1 MRDIVVVFAALAWEA
16 AAVRR
21 ALRNVVACGSP
32 RGWVGARPNGGCCL
46 LVQTGIGPERAA
58 AAAAAVP
65 DDARAFL
72 ALGCAG
78 GLAPALRTGD
88 LVLASEIVQT
98 DADGTPQSRWPARGR
113 PVVELENRTGLVVH
127 LGPLASSPVVLR
139 DADAKA
145 RFARRSGAVAVAMED
160 GPLAAAAAA
169 RGLPFAAVRTILDEA
184 HEAVPELSSIVDLET
199 GDVRLVRAALELP
212 RRPEVWRALIRLG
225 RQQRRAAASLRAAAK
240 ALLGSPGRMLA

>member
-1 MRDIVVVFAALAWEA
+1 VRDIVVVFAALAWEA

-21 ALRNVVACGSP
+21 ALGKVVAWPGG
-32 RGWVGARPNGGCCL
+32 RGWFGSRPDGGCCL

-88 LVLASEIVQT
+88 LVVASEIVLT
-98 DADGTPQSRWPARGR
+98 DADGTPRSRWPARGR
-113 PVVELENRTGLVVH
+113 PVVDLANRTGLVVH
-127 LGPLASSPVVLR
+127 HGSLASSPVVLR
-139 DADAKA
+139 DAQAKA
-145 RFARRSGAVAVAMED
+145 RLAGRSGAVAVAMED
-160 GPLAAAAAA
+160 GPLTAAAAA
-169 RGLPFAAVRTILDEA
+169 RGLPFASVRTILDEA
-184 HEAVPELSSIVDLET
+184 HEAVPELSSILDLET

-240 ALLGSPGRMLA
+240 ALLGPAGRVLG